1 MPTERHV
8 VIAKFNLEE
17 VCKSNNPKMID
28 QVWDNR
34 FVGNRHIVVD
44 WELFYLSWNKLMDY
58 SGGKS
63 NEQRQFA
70 GKIRQEIL
78 EH

>member
-34 FVGNRHIVVD
+34 FVENRHIVVD
-44 WELFYLSWNKLMDY
+44 WELSYLSWNKLMDY

-63 NEQRQFA
+63 NEQR
-70 GKIRQEIL
+70 
-78 EH
+78 